1 MLLTLV
7 TATLPV
13 LILQYGGNPVSM
25 AIAEATLCVIED
37 EHLQEHAAE
46 VGGFMLS
53 ELQAL
58 KTKHPQV
65 IGDVR
70 WVCEVQLQQP
80 IAPVYIRNTNVQA
93 WIGGCMKEAMLV
105 QAIHAICREH
115 PGVGH

>member
-1 MLLTLV
+1 MVFATTLLYNFNASL
-7 TATLPV
+7 
-13 LILQYGGNPVSM
+13 LQYGGNPVSM

-70 WVCEVQLQQP
+70 WV
-80 IAPVYIRNTNVQA
+80 
-93 WIGGCMKEAMLV
+93 
-105 QAIHAICREH
+105 
-115 PGVGH
+115 